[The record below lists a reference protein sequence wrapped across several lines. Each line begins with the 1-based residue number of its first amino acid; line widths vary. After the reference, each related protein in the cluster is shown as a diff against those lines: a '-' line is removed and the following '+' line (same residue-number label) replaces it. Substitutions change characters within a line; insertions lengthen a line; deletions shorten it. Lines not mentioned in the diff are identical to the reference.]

1 MIELKI
7 ENIDIINVR
16 QLLMRDGI
24 NMYDAEYNHW
34 IKNTD
39 VCVYKSIDGD
49 FFKSK
54 SDYITYT
61 RDQKL
66 KQLGI

>member
-1 MIELKI
+1 ML

-16 QLLMRDGI
+16 QLLMCDGI
-24 NMYDAEYNHW
+24 DMYDAEYNHW
-34 IKNTD
+34 IKNID
-39 VCVYKSIDGD
+39 VYVYKSIDGD

-61 RDQKL
+61 REQKL
-66 KQLGI
+66 KELGI